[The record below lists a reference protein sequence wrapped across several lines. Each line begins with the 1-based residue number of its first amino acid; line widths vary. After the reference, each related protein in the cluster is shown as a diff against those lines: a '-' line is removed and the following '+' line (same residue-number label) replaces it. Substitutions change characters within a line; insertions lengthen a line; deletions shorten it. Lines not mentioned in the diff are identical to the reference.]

1 MKPLKLLLKLTVLG
15 FSLATLHAM
24 QTTTPKTNF
33 LCRQNAELCST
44 ETSAG
49 HCGFRAGEDC
59 NTCYGIDGSTLSG
72 GCPRPF

>member
-33 LCRQNAELCST
+33 LCRPNAELCST
-44 ETSAG
+44 EPSAG
-49 HCGFRAGEDC
+49 HCGFR
-59 NTCYGIDGSTLSG
+59 
-72 GCPRPF
+72 F

>member
-1 MKPLKLLLKLTVLG
+1 MKPLKLFLKLTVLG

-24 QTTTPKTNF
+24 QTTTPKAV
-33 LCRQNAELCST
+33 LCRPNAELCNT

-59 NTCYGIDGSTLSG
+59 NTCYAIDGSTLSG